1 MRSTIKFMFL
11 VVAACVALV
20 AGVFTAFA
28 SAPALAPT
36 GAAAVERPEPPA
48 GRPIAPA
55 AAACADIQATDVA
68 WVTLTPNHHIDKQ
81 VPAYPSG
88 ASDITPVFQ
97 YSCAP
102 ANTTIVSVFSLN
114 GLTVYSD
121 RESIKPRNS
130 AGLYGYALEPVDGS
144 PVSDGEWGVQY
155 FNDKTLLTT
164 GSVAVGSASSD
175 PAQTTSATVQ
185 GVVQDKD
192 SQAPI
197 EGAVILVLKPGVKLQ
212 DFIQNG
218 QQDSDVYTAGK
229 SDSQGAFTLQKK
241 IVRHQVFA
249 MIVAVQGYKSLGSD
263 TFQVNDE
270 PDPVSITISMTK

>member
-1 MRSTIKFMFL
+1 MRSAIQFIL
-11 VVAACVALV
+11 VVVVACAALIAS
-20 AGVFTAFA
+20 VFSAFA
-28 SAPALAPT
+28 TSSGLAQT
-36 GAAAVERPEPPA
+36 GEAAVDRPDPHA
-48 GRPIAPA
+48 DRQLAPA
-55 AAACADIQATDVA
+55 AADCTDMQATDVA

-81 VPAYPSG
+81 VPSYSSG
-88 ASDITPVFQ
+88 ATRITPVFQ

-102 ANTTIVSVFSLN
+102 DNTTIVSVFSLN
-114 GLTVYSD
+114 GLTVFTD
-121 RESIKPRNS
+121 KEPIKPRNS
-130 AGLYGYALEPVDGS
+130 AALYGYALEPVDGS
-144 PVSDGEWGVQY
+144 PLSDGQWGVQY
-155 FNDKTLLTT
+155 FNNNILLTT
-164 GSVAVGSASSD
+164 GTVAVGNASSD
-175 PAQTTSATVQ
+175 PSQTNSATVQ

-197 EGAVILVLKPGVKLQ
+197 EGAVILILNPGVKLQ

-218 QQDSDVYTAGK
+218 QKDSDVYTAGK

-241 IVRHQVFA
+241 LVRHQVFG

>member
-1 MRSTIKFMFL
+1 MRSTIRFTL
-11 VVAACVALV
+11 VVVTACVALV
-20 AGVFTAFA
+20 ASVFTAFA
-28 SAPALAPT
+28 TPGLARSADAARDLA
-36 GAAAVERPEPPA
+36 GPPA
-48 GRPIAPA
+48 GRQFEPA
-55 AAACADIQATDVA
+55 AAACTDMQATDVA

-81 VPAYPSG
+81 VPSYSSG
-88 ASDITPVFQ
+88 TSDITPVFQ

-114 GLTVYSD
+114 GLTVFTD
-121 RESIKPRNS
+121 REDIKPRNS

-164 GSVAVGSASSD
+164 GSVVVGSAGSD
-175 PAQTTSATVQ
+175 PAQSTSATVQ

-241 IVRHQVFA
+241 LVRHQVFA

-270 PDPVSITISMTK
+270 PDPVSITIAMTK